1 MKFRTNLI
9 PQRLTTAIAG
19 TAFALAACLALLPG
33 AAQAQMGPDYW
44 QVTGVASDDTLN
56 VRTGP
61 GTSNRVIALAPNGA
75 VFRNLGCRGEGN
87 GRWCHV
93 ETPDGNISGWVAG
106 RFLQESGAPTQGNGS
121 GQSEV
126 PELYARQ
133 SGEIEVRFASGC
145 TVLYNPAG
153 RVITAG
159 GSCSSAQR
167 NRAHDAVE
175 AQMREQGFGLGDGKL
190 SIGMSSDVNISGAGT
205 IYGGGALTGRIFGHK
220 EGAYAL
226 ALSGGGLTC
235 TGLVRHEPGSVRSET
250 LPVHCVDGASGSAVL
265 VRNRSGNGYTLSIT
279 LTNGTGG
286 YVIF

>member
-1 MKFRTNLI
+1 MTFCTILI
-9 PQRLTTAIAG
+9 PRRLRTAIAG
-19 TAFALAACLALLPG
+19 TAFALATCFASLPDV
-33 AAQAQMGPDYW
+33 AQAQMGPDYW

-87 GRWCHV
+87 GRWCQV
-93 ETPDGNISGWVAG
+93 ETPDGSTSGWVAG

-121 GQSEV
+121 GQSDV
-126 PELYARQ
+126 PELYVRQ
-133 SGEIEVRFASGC
+133 TGEIEVRFASGC

-159 GSCSSAQR
+159 GSCSGAQR

-175 AQMREQGFGLGDGKL
+175 AQMREQGISLGNGTL
-190 SIGMSSDVNISGAGT
+190 SMGMSSDVNISGTGT
-205 IYGGGALTGRIFGHK
+205 IYGGGALTGRIFGHA

-226 ALSGGGLTC
+226 ALAGGGLTC
-235 TGLVRHEPGSVRSET
+235 TGLVRHAPGSVRSET